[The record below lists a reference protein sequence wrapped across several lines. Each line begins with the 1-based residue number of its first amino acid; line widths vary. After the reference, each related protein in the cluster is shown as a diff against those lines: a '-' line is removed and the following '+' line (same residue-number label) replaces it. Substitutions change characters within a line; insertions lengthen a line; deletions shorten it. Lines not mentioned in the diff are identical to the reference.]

1 MCPGVPLSCL
11 PVLRFE
17 LGLAGVLAIDLILWG
32 LLCMV
37 RWHSGKWL
45 RLNGLLC
52 FRQTLQTKRTAEGP
66 FGPSAVPLFLSHGH
80 IDRKSV
86 V

>member
-17 LGLAGVLAIDLILWG
+17 LGLTGVLAIDLILRG
-32 LLCMV
+32 LLYMV

-45 RLNGLLC
+45 RLSGLPE
-52 FRQTLQTKRTAEGP
+52 A
-66 FGPSAVPLFLSHGH
+66 
-80 IDRKSV
+80 
-86 V
+86 

>member
-1 MCPGVPLSCL
+1 MCPGVPLSGL

-17 LGLAGVLAIDLILWG
+17 LGLAGVLAIDLILRG

-45 RLNGLLC
+45 RLGGL
-52 FRQTLQTKRTAEGP
+52 
-66 FGPSAVPLFLSHGH
+66 SDV
-80 IDRKSV
+80 
-86 V
+86 

>member
-17 LGLAGVLAIDLILWG
+17 LGLAGVWGAMAIDLVLRG
-32 LLCMV
+32 VLCMV

-45 RLNGLLC
+45 RLSGLSE
-52 FRQTLQTKRTAEGP
+52 A
-66 FGPSAVPLFLSHGH
+66 
-80 IDRKSV
+80 
-86 V
+86 